1 MRKVELF
8 CMMFYALDAQWE
20 ENGNRELG
28 DFLSRANPFL
38 FADEGSADPAVY
50 ADFCRRI
57 PETIPIEKSYEIAR
71 GYVQTLG
78 SAAIADAFSEVDERE
93 WLECTRD
100 FLKQEHKGEKE

>member
-1 MRKVELF
+1 MNKFELY
-8 CMMFYALDAQWE
+8 CMIFYALDAQWE
-20 ENGNRELG
+20 ESENQELG
-28 DFLSRANPFL
+28 EFLSRANPFL

-57 PETIPIEKSYEIAR
+57 PEAIPIEKSYEIAR

-78 SAAIADAFSEVDERE
+78 SAAIVDAFSGVDEQE

-100 FLKQEHKGEKE
+100 YLKEKHKSERG

>member
-1 MRKVELF
+1 MNRLELYR
-8 CMMFYALDAQWE
+8 MIFYALDAQWDE
-20 ENGNRELG
+20 SENRELG

-57 PETIPIEKSYEIAR
+57 PEAIPIEKSYEIAR

-78 SAAIADAFSEVDERE
+78 NAAIADAFSGVDEQE
-93 WLECTRD
+93 WLECITQRMKS
-100 FLKQEHKGEKE
+100 L

>member
-1 MRKVELF
+1 MNRLELYR
-8 CMMFYALDAQWE
+8 MIFYALDAQWE
-20 ENGNRELG
+20 ENGKRELG

-57 PETIPIEKSYEIAR
+57 PESIPIEKSYEIAR

-78 SAAIADAFSEVDERE
+78 NAAIADAFSGVDEQE
-93 WLECTRD
+93 WLESTREY
-100 FLKQEHKGEKE
+100 LKDEQKGK